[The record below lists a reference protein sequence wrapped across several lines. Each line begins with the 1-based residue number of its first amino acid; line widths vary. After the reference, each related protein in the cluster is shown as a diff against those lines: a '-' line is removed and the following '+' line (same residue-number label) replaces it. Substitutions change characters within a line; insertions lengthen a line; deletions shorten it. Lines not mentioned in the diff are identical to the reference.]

1 MKSLLVPLLLMA
13 FLLSFRIVPGFWEW
27 LYDALALRLDLS
39 PAQMLTLSPIQFA
52 LAFLVTLPQL
62 VTYVVAQ
69 RRKVQMPVLRHVGGG
84 LCIVMAAF
92 LMLTMLVTAIRIH
105 EVVLTAVEE
114 VVGSDDG
121 ELFAAGSIEDGWYTN
136 RQVGIVM
143 KVPLHWRWNS
153 LNTMYR
159 RAAAQMPA
167 SAKPEDM
174 AQKMPGM
181 FPLFRF
187 ELPDSS
193 TTSNLAVLALVAFDK
208 RSFTSIGVTSLEQW
222 AATFVEPSA
231 SLEPPRPPTRQR
243 VGSMDVFHIER
254 TVVSGSITNHH
265 HIFVFETENLFLG
278 LDGTAYEASHLQVI
292 QEAVATLR
300 RTP

>member
-1 MKSLLVPLLLMA
+1 M
-13 FLLSFRIVPGFWEW
+13 
-27 LYDALALRLDLS
+27 
-39 PAQMLTLSPIQFA
+39 
-52 LAFLVTLPQL
+52 
-62 VTYVVAQ
+62 TYVVAQ